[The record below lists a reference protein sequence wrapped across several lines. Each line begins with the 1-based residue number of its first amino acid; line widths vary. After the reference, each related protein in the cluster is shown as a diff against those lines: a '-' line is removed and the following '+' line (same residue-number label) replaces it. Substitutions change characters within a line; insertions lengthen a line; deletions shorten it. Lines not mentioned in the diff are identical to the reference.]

1 MTISD
6 EVLYEHAAEA
16 RNIWL
21 STMPQKATIPQHPF
35 SARFKRKMKTLLKE
49 QRRSPKTNKA
59 IRYMRRTVSVIM
71 IALVILFSFAMTVS
85 AFRERVIEVVVN
97 VFNELTDYRFVSI
110 ETESRELPEI
120 EFGYLPDDMQESYR
134 ESLNGHELIVYEGV
148 EDKSF
153 ELTREQLLAGGGY
166 RKYLD
171 TEDSEYETFLI
182 HGEEAYANYKND
194 NGTIIW
200 TSGDI
205 LYTLYGNLSLDEL
218 KEIALSIEKI

>member
-1 MTISD
+1 MTLSD

-21 STMPQKATIPQHPF
+21 STMPQKAIIPEHRF
-35 SARFKRKMKTLLKE
+35 SARFKRKMKTLLNE

-59 IRYMRRTVSVIM
+59 IRYMRRTAAAIM
-71 IALVILFSFAMTVS
+71 IALAILFSFAMTVS

-110 ETESRELPEI
+110 ETEARELPEI

-148 EDKSF
+148 EERSF

-205 LYTLYGNLSLDEL
+205 LYTLYGNLYIEEL
-218 KEIALSIEKI
+218 KKIALSIQ

>member
-6 EVLYEHAAEA
+6 EVLYVHAAAA
-16 RNIWL
+16 RDIWL
-21 STMPQKATIPQHPF
+21 STIPQKATIPEHRF
-35 SARFKRKMKTLLKE
+35 STRFTRKMNKLLKE
-49 QRRSPKTNKA
+49 QRRSPKTNQV
-59 IRYMRRTVSVIM
+59 IRNVRRTAAAVM
-71 IALVILFSFAMTVS
+71 IALVILFSFSMTVS

-110 ETESRELPEI
+110 ETEARELPDI

-148 EDKSF
+148 EDRSF
-153 ELTREQLLAGGGY
+153 ELTRDQLLAGGGY

-218 KEIALSIEKI
+218 KEIALSIQ

>member
-1 MTISD
+1 MTILD
-6 EVLYEHAAEA
+6 KVLYEHAAEA

-21 STMPQKATIPQHPF
+21 STMPKKATIPQHQF

-59 IRYMRRTVSVIM
+59 IRYMRRTAAAVM
-71 IALVILFSFAMTVS
+71 IALAILFSFAMTVS

-97 VFNELTDYRFVSI
+97 VFNDLTDYRFVSI
-110 ETESRELPEI
+110 ETESREFPEI

-148 EDKSF
+148 GERSF
-153 ELTREQLLAGGGY
+153 ELTRDQLLAGGGY

-171 TEDSEYETFLI
+171 TEDSEYETFFI
-182 HGEEAYANYKND
+182 HGEEAYANYKNGC
-194 NGTIIW
+194 GTIIW

-205 LYTLYGNLSLDEL
+205 LYTLYGDIPLDEL
-218 KEIALSIEKI
+218 KEIAFSIQ

>member
-6 EVLYEHAAEA
+6 EVLYEYAAEA
-16 RNIWL
+16 RDIWL
-21 STMPQKATIPQHPF
+21 STMPQKGTIHQHPF

-59 IRYMRRTVSVIM
+59 IRYIRRAVAVIM

-110 ETESRELPEI
+110 ETEARELPEI

-134 ESLNGHELIVYEGV
+134 ESLNGHELIIFEGV
-148 EDKSF
+148 KERSF
-153 ELTREQLLAGGGY
+153 ELTRDQLLAGGGY

-218 KEIALSIEKI
+218 KEIALSIQ

>member
-16 RNIWL
+16 RDIWL
-21 STMPQKATIPQHPF
+21 STMPKKATIPEHKF
-35 SARFKRKMKTLLKE
+35 STRFTRKMNKLLKE
-49 QRRSPKTNKA
+49 QRRSPRTNKA
-59 IRYMRRTVSVIM
+59 IRYIRRTTAAIM

-85 AFRERVIEVVVN
+85 AFRERVIDVVVN

-134 ESLNGHELIVYEGV
+134 ESLNGHELIIFEGV
-148 EDKSF
+148 EERSF
-153 ELTREQLLAGGGY
+153 ELTRDQLLAGGGY

-171 TEDSEYETFLI
+171 TEDSAYETFFI

-194 NGTIIW
+194 CGTIIW

-205 LYTLYGNLSLDEL
+205 LYTLYGDLPLDEL
-218 KEIALSIEKI
+218 KEIALSIQ

>member
-6 EVLYEHAAEA
+6 ELLYEHAAAA
-16 RNIWL
+16 RDIWL
-21 STMPQKATIPQHPF
+21 STVPQIAAVPQHQF
-35 SARFKRKMKTLLKE
+35 STSFKRKMKTLLKE

-59 IRYMRRTVSVIM
+59 LRYIRRATAVIM
-71 IALVILFSFAMTVS
+71 IALAILFSCAMTVS

-97 VFNELTDYRFVSI
+97 VFNELTDYRFVSA

-148 EDKSF
+148 EERSF
-153 ELTREQLLAGGGY
+153 ELTRDQLLAGGGY

-171 TEDSEYETFLI
+171 TEDSEYESFLI
-182 HGEEAYANYKND
+182 HGEEAYANYKNGC
-194 NGTIIW
+194 GTIIW

-205 LYTLYGNLSLDEL
+205 LYTLYGNLYIEEL
-218 KEIALSIEKI
+218 KKIALSIQ